1 MKNNKKAL
9 FCVLTAALLFSCG
22 GKKPVSSV
30 TPNSSETPAT
40 TETVTSNV
48 PSTSEAP
55 VTSETPVSS
64 ETPIS
69 SETPV
74 TSEVEATKTIS
85 ISMFDL
91 TSLEGW
97 TNGTAHPELPT
108 ETEDLTITSSG
119 TPVGKYGLNTG
130 KFYCG
135 TDSQTGEAYAN
146 WRIYQSESA
155 KVKFEST
162 TKTIKT
168 IKITFEA
175 QKTGTLLLNDTVIE
189 SDAVTEINASTAE
202 FTVGNS
208 GTAKNGQIRI
218 SAIEVVLE

>member
-30 TPNSSETPAT
+30 TSSSSVTPAS
-40 TETVTSNV
+40 TET
-48 PSTSEAP
+48 
-55 VTSETPVSS
+55 
-64 ETPIS
+64 
-69 SETPV
+69 V
-74 TSEVEATKTIS
+74 TSEVEATKTVS

-97 TNGTAHPELPT
+97 TSGTSHPELPT
-108 ETEDLTITSSG
+108 GTEDLKIISSG

-135 TDSQTGEAYAN
+135 TDSKGVTYAN
-146 WRIYQSESA
+146 WRIYQAESA

-208 GTAKNGQIRI
+208 GTATNGQIRI

>member
-30 TPNSSETPAT
+30 TSSSSATPVT
-40 TETVTSNV
+40 TET
-48 PSTSEAP
+48 
-55 VTSETPVSS
+55 
-64 ETPIS
+64 
-69 SETPV
+69 V
-74 TSEVEATKTIS
+74 TSEVEATKTVS

-97 TNGTAHPELPT
+97 TSGTSHPELPT
-108 ETEDLTITSSG
+108 GTEDLKIISSG

-135 TDSQTGEAYAN
+135 TDSKTGEAYAN
-146 WRIYQSESA
+146 WRIYQAESA

-175 QKTGTLLLNDTVIE
+175 QKNGTLLLNDTVIE

-208 GTAKNGQIRI
+208 GTATNGQIRI

>member
-30 TPNSSETPAT
+30 TSSSSATPAT

-55 VTSETPVSS
+55 VTSETPV
-64 ETPIS
+64 
-69 SETPV
+69 
-74 TSEVEATKTIS
+74 TSEEATTKTVS

-97 TNGTAHPELPT
+97 TNGTSHPELPT
-108 ETEDLTITSSG
+108 GTEDLTITSSG
-119 TPVGKYGLNTG
+119 TPVGDHALNTG

-135 TDSQTGEAYAN
+135 TDSKTGEAYAN

-168 IKITFEA
+168 IKITFEI
-175 QKTGTLLLNDTVIE
+175 KNTGTLLLNDTVIE

-208 GTAKNGQIRI
+208 GTSTKGQIKI

>member
-40 TETVTSNV
+40 TETVTS
-48 PSTSEAP
+48 
-55 VTSETPVSS
+55 
-64 ETPIS
+64 
-69 SETPV
+69 
-74 TSEVEATKTIS
+74 EVETTKTVS

-97 TNGTAHPELPT
+97 TSGTSHPELPT
-108 ETEDLTITSSG
+108 ETEDLTIISSG
-119 TPVGKYGLNTG
+119 TPVGDHGLNTG

-135 TDSQTGEAYAN
+135 TDNKTGEAYAN

-208 GTAKNGQIRI
+208 GTARNGQIRI
-218 SAIEVVLE
+218 SAIEVVLK

>member
-48 PSTSEAP
+48 PTTSEAP
-55 VTSETPVSS
+55 ATSETPV
-64 ETPIS
+64 S

-74 TSEVEATKTIS
+74 TSEVEATKTVS
-85 ISMFDL
+85 ISMLDL

-97 TNGTAHPELPT
+97 TNETSHPELPT
-108 ETEDLTITSSG
+108 GTEDLTITSSG
-119 TPVGKYGLNTG
+119 TSVGSYALNTG

-135 TDSQTGEAYAN
+135 TDSKTGEAYAN

-168 IKITFEA
+168 IKITFEI
-175 QKTGTLLLNDTVIE
+175 KNTGTLLLNDTVIE

-208 GTAKNGQIRI
+208 GTSTKGQIKI

>member
-40 TETVTSNV
+40 TETVTS
-48 PSTSEAP
+48 
-55 VTSETPVSS
+55 
-64 ETPIS
+64 
-69 SETPV
+69 
-74 TSEVEATKTIS
+74 EVETTKTVS

-97 TNGTAHPELPT
+97 TSGTSHPELPT

-119 TPVGKYGLNTG
+119 TPVGDYGLNTG

-135 TDSQTGEAYAN
+135 TDSKTGEAYAN
-146 WRIYQSESA
+146 WRIYQNESP

>member
-30 TPNSSETPAT
+30 TSSSSATPAT

-55 VTSETPVSS
+55 VTSETPV
-64 ETPIS
+64 
-69 SETPV
+69 
-74 TSEVEATKTIS
+74 TSEVETTKTVS

-119 TPVGKYGLNTG
+119 TPVGEHDLNTG

-135 TDSQTGEAYAN
+135 TDSKTGEAYAN

-168 IKITFEA
+168 IKITFEI
-175 QKTGTLLLNDTVIE
+175 KNTGTLLLNDTVIE

-208 GTAKNGQIRI
+208 GTAKKGQIKI
-218 SAIEVVLE
+218 SAIEVVLK

>member
-22 GKKPVSSV
+22 GKKPASSV
-30 TPNSSETPAT
+30 TSSSSATPVT

-55 VTSETPVSS
+55 VTSETPV
-64 ETPIS
+64 
-69 SETPV
+69 
-74 TSEVEATKTIS
+74 TSEVETTKTVS

-91 TSLEGW
+91 TLLEGW
-97 TNGTAHPELPT
+97 TSGTSHPELPT
-108 ETEDLTITSSG
+108 ETEDLTIISSG
-119 TPVGKYGLNTG
+119 TPVGDHGLNTG

-146 WRIYQSESA
+146 WRIYQNESP

-208 GTAKNGQIRI
+208 GTATNGQIRI
-218 SAIEVVLE
+218 SAIEVVLK

>member
-22 GKKPVSSV
+22 GKKPASSV

-40 TETVTSNV
+40 TETVTS
-48 PSTSEAP
+48 
-55 VTSETPVSS
+55 
-64 ETPIS
+64 
-69 SETPV
+69 
-74 TSEVEATKTIS
+74 EVETTKTVS
-85 ISMFDL
+85 ISMLDL

-97 TNGTAHPELPT
+97 TNGTSHPELPT
-108 ETEDLTITSSG
+108 GTEDLTITSSG
-119 TPVGKYGLNTG
+119 TPVGSYGLNTG

-135 TDSQTGEAYAN
+135 TDNKTGEAYAN
-146 WRIYQSESA
+146 WRIYQAESA

-208 GTAKNGQIRI
+208 GTAKNGQIKI
-218 SAIEVVLE
+218 SAIEVVLK

>member
-22 GKKPVSSV
+22 GKKPASSV

-40 TETVTSNV
+40 TETVTS
-48 PSTSEAP
+48 
-55 VTSETPVSS
+55 
-64 ETPIS
+64 
-69 SETPV
+69 
-74 TSEVEATKTIS
+74 EVVATKTVS

-97 TNGTAHPELPT
+97 TSGTSHPELPI

-119 TPVGKYGLNTG
+119 TPVGDYGLNTG

-135 TDSQTGEAYAN
+135 TDSKGVTYAN

-218 SAIEVVLE
+218 SAIEVVLK

>member
-1 MKNNKKAL
+1 MNNNKKAL

-22 GKKPVSSV
+22 GKKPASSV
-30 TPNSSETPAT
+30 TSSPSATPVT

-55 VTSETPVSS
+55 VTSETPV
-64 ETPIS
+64 
-69 SETPV
+69 
-74 TSEVEATKTIS
+74 TSEVETTKTVS
-85 ISMFDL
+85 ISMLDL

-146 WRIYQSESA
+146 WRIYQAESA

-208 GTAKNGQIRI
+208 GTATNGQIRI
-218 SAIEVVLE
+218 SAIEVVLK

>member
-40 TETVTSNV
+40 TETVTS
-48 PSTSEAP
+48 
-55 VTSETPVSS
+55 
-64 ETPIS
+64 
-69 SETPV
+69 
-74 TSEVEATKTIS
+74 EVETTKTVS

-97 TNGTAHPELPT
+97 TSGTSHPELPT

-119 TPVGKYGLNTG
+119 TPVGDYGLNTG

-135 TDSQTGEAYAN
+135 TDSKTGEAYAN
-146 WRIYQSESA
+146 WRIYQAESA

>member
-48 PSTSEAP
+48 PTTSEAP
-55 VTSETPVSS
+55 ATSETPV
-64 ETPIS
+64 S

-74 TSEVEATKTIS
+74 TSEVEATKTVS
-85 ISMFDL
+85 ISMLDL

-97 TNGTAHPELPT
+97 TDGTSHPELPT
-108 ETEDLTITSSG
+108 GTEDLKIISSG

-135 TDSQTGEAYAN
+135 TDSKTGEAYAN

-208 GTAKNGQIRI
+208 GTATNGQIRI

>member
-55 VTSETPVSS
+55 VTSETPV
-64 ETPIS
+64 
-69 SETPV
+69 
-74 TSEVEATKTIS
+74 TSEVEATKTVS

-97 TNGTAHPELPT
+97 TSGTSHPELPT
-108 ETEDLTITSSG
+108 GTEDLKIISSG
-119 TPVGKYGLNTG
+119 TPVGDYGLNTG

-135 TDSQTGEAYAN
+135 TDSKTGEEYAN
-146 WRIYQSESA
+146 WRIYQNESP

-168 IKITFEA
+168 IKITFEI
-175 QKTGTLLLNDTVIE
+175 KNTGTLLLNDTVIE

-218 SAIEVVLE
+218 SAIEVVLK

>member
-22 GKKPVSSV
+22 GKKPASSV
-30 TPNSSETPAT
+30 TSSSSATPVT

-55 VTSETPVSS
+55 VTSETPV
-64 ETPIS
+64 
-69 SETPV
+69 
-74 TSEVEATKTIS
+74 TSEVETTKTVS
-85 ISMFDL
+85 ISMLDL

-108 ETEDLTITSSG
+108 ETEDLTIISSG
-119 TPVGKYGLNTG
+119 TPVGDHGLNTG

-135 TDSQTGEAYAN
+135 TDSKTGEAYAN
-146 WRIYQSESA
+146 WRIYQAESA

-175 QKTGTLLLNDTVIE
+175 QKNGTLLLNDTVIE

-208 GTAKNGQIRI
+208 GTAKNGQIKI

>member
-22 GKKPVSSV
+22 GKKHVSSV

-40 TETVTSNV
+40 TETVTS
-48 PSTSEAP
+48 
-55 VTSETPVSS
+55 
-64 ETPIS
+64 
-69 SETPV
+69 
-74 TSEVEATKTIS
+74 EVETTKTVS

-97 TNGTAHPELPT
+97 TSGTSHPELPT

-119 TPVGKYGLNTG
+119 TPVGDYGLNTG

-135 TDSQTGEAYAN
+135 TDSKTGEAYAN

-168 IKITFEA
+168 IKITFEI
-175 QKTGTLLLNDTVIE
+175 KNTGTLLLNDTVIE

-208 GTAKNGQIRI
+208 GTSTKGQIKI
-218 SAIEVVLE
+218 SAIEVVLK

>member
-55 VTSETPVSS
+55 VTSETPV
-64 ETPIS
+64 
-69 SETPV
+69 
-74 TSEVEATKTIS
+74 TSEVEATKTVS
-85 ISMFDL
+85 ISMLDL

-97 TNGTAHPELPT
+97 TNGTSHPELPT

-146 WRIYQSESA
+146 WRIYQAESA

>member
-40 TETVTSNV
+40 TETVTS
-48 PSTSEAP
+48 
-55 VTSETPVSS
+55 
-64 ETPIS
+64 
-69 SETPV
+69 
-74 TSEVEATKTIS
+74 EVETTKTVS

-97 TNGTAHPELPT
+97 TSGTSHPELPT

-119 TPVGKYGLNTG
+119 TPVGDYGLNTG

-135 TDSQTGEAYAN
+135 TDSKTGEAYAN

-208 GTAKNGQIRI
+208 GTARNGQIRI
-218 SAIEVVLE
+218 SAIEVVLK

>member
-22 GKKPVSSV
+22 GKKPASSV
-30 TPNSSETPAT
+30 TSSSSATPVT

-55 VTSETPVSS
+55 VTSETPV
-64 ETPIS
+64 
-69 SETPV
+69 
-74 TSEVEATKTIS
+74 TSEVETTKTVS
-85 ISMFDL
+85 ISMLDL

-108 ETEDLTITSSG
+108 ETEDLTIISSG
-119 TPVGKYGLNTG
+119 TPVGDHGLNTG

-146 WRIYQSESA
+146 WRIYQAESA

-189 SDAVTEINASTAE
+189 SNAVTEINASTAE

-208 GTAKNGQIRI
+208 GTATNGQIRI
-218 SAIEVVLE
+218 SAIEVVLK

>member
-1 MKNNKKAL
+1 MKNNKKVL

-40 TETVTSNV
+40 TETVTS
-48 PSTSEAP
+48 
-55 VTSETPVSS
+55 
-64 ETPIS
+64 
-69 SETPV
+69 
-74 TSEVEATKTIS
+74 EVETTKTVS

-97 TNGTAHPELPT
+97 TSGTSHPELPT

-119 TPVGKYGLNTG
+119 TPVGSYGLNTG

-135 TDSQTGEAYAN
+135 TDNKTGEAYAN

-208 GTAKNGQIRI
+208 GTAKNGQIKI

>member
-22 GKKPVSSV
+22 GKKPASSV
-30 TPNSSETPAT
+30 TSSSSATPVT

-55 VTSETPVSS
+55 VTSETPV
-64 ETPIS
+64 
-69 SETPV
+69 
-74 TSEVEATKTIS
+74 TSEVETTKTVS
-85 ISMFDL
+85 ISMLDL

-108 ETEDLTITSSG
+108 ETEDLTIISSG
-119 TPVGKYGLNTG
+119 TPVGDHGLNTG

-168 IKITFEA
+168 IKITFEI
-175 QKTGTLLLNDTVIE
+175 KNTGTLLLNDTVIE

-218 SAIEVVLE
+218 SAIEVVLK

>member
-40 TETVTSNV
+40 TETVTS
-48 PSTSEAP
+48 
-55 VTSETPVSS
+55 
-64 ETPIS
+64 
-69 SETPV
+69 
-74 TSEVEATKTIS
+74 EVETTKTVS

-97 TNGTAHPELPT
+97 ANGTSHPELPT
-108 ETEDLTITSSG
+108 GTKDLTITSSG
-119 TPVGKYGLNTG
+119 TPVGDYGLNTG

-135 TDSQTGEAYAN
+135 TDSKTGEEYAN
-146 WRIYQSESA
+146 WRIYQNESP

-218 SAIEVVLE
+218 SAIEVVLK

>member
-30 TPNSSETPAT
+30 TSNSSATPAT

-48 PSTSEAP
+48 PTTSEAP
-55 VTSETPVSS
+55 VTSETPV
-64 ETPIS
+64 
-69 SETPV
+69 
-74 TSEVEATKTIS
+74 TSEEATTKTVS

-91 TSLEGW
+91 TSIDGW
-97 TNGTAHPELPT
+97 TNGTSHPELPT
-108 ETEDLTITSSG
+108 GTEYLTITSSG
-119 TPVGKYGLNTG
+119 TPVGSYDLNTG

-135 TDSQTGEAYAN
+135 TDSKTGEAYAN

-168 IKITFEA
+168 IKITFEI
-175 QKTGTLLLNDTVIE
+175 KYTGTLLLNDTVIE
-189 SDAVTEINASTAE
+189 SDTATEINASTAE

-208 GTAKNGQIRI
+208 GTATKGQIRI

>member
-55 VTSETPVSS
+55 VTSETPV
-64 ETPIS
+64 
-69 SETPV
+69 
-74 TSEVEATKTIS
+74 TSEVETTKTVS
-85 ISMFDL
+85 ISMLDL

-119 TPVGKYGLNTG
+119 TPVGEHDLNTG

-135 TDSQTGEAYAN
+135 TDSKIGEAYAN

-208 GTAKNGQIRI
+208 GTSTKGQIKI
-218 SAIEVVLE
+218 SAIEVVLK

>member
-40 TETVTSNV
+40 TETVTS
-48 PSTSEAP
+48 
-55 VTSETPVSS
+55 
-64 ETPIS
+64 
-69 SETPV
+69 
-74 TSEVEATKTIS
+74 EVEATKTVS

-97 TNGTAHPELPT
+97 TSGTSHPELPT
-108 ETEDLTITSSG
+108 GTEDLKIISSG

-208 GTAKNGQIRI
+208 GTAKNGQIKI
-218 SAIEVVLE
+218 SAIEVVLK

>member
-40 TETVTSNV
+40 TETVTS
-48 PSTSEAP
+48 
-55 VTSETPVSS
+55 
-64 ETPIS
+64 
-69 SETPV
+69 
-74 TSEVEATKTIS
+74 EVETTKTFS
-85 ISMFDL
+85 ISMLDL

-97 TNGTAHPELPT
+97 ANGTSHPELPT
-108 ETEDLTITSSG
+108 GTEELTITSSG
-119 TPVGKYGLNTG
+119 TPVGDYGVNTG

-135 TDSQTGEAYAN
+135 TDSKGVTYAN

-208 GTAKNGQIRI
+208 GTSTKGQIKI
-218 SAIEVVLE
+218 SAIEVVLK

>member
-55 VTSETPVSS
+55 AT
-64 ETPIS
+64 

-74 TSEVEATKTIS
+74 TSEVEATKTVS

-97 TNGTAHPELPT
+97 GNGTSHPELPT

-119 TPVGKYGLNTG
+119 TPVGEHDLNTG

-135 TDSQTGEAYAN
+135 TDSKTGEAYAN

-218 SAIEVVLE
+218 SAIEVVLK

>member
-22 GKKPVSSV
+22 GKKPASSV
-30 TPNSSETPAT
+30 TSSSSATPVT

-55 VTSETPVSS
+55 VTSETPV
-64 ETPIS
+64 
-69 SETPV
+69 
-74 TSEVEATKTIS
+74 TSEVETTKTVS
-85 ISMFDL
+85 ISMLDL

-108 ETEDLTITSSG
+108 ETEDLTIISSG
-119 TPVGKYGLNTG
+119 TPVGDHGLNTG

-135 TDSQTGEAYAN
+135 TDSKTGEAYAN

-168 IKITFEA
+168 IKITFEI
-175 QKTGTLLLNDTVIE
+175 KNTGTLLLNDTVIE

-208 GTAKNGQIRI
+208 GTATNGQIRI
-218 SAIEVVLE
+218 SAIEVVLK

>member
-55 VTSETPVSS
+55 AT
-64 ETPIS
+64 

-74 TSEVEATKTIS
+74 TSEVEATKTVS

-97 TNGTAHPELPT
+97 GNGTSHPELPT
-108 ETEDLTITSSG
+108 ETEDLTIISSG
-119 TPVGKYGLNTG
+119 TPVGDHGLNTG

-135 TDSQTGEAYAN
+135 TDSKTGEAYAN

-168 IKITFEA
+168 IKITFEI
-175 QKTGTLLLNDTVIE
+175 KNTGTLLLNDTVIE

-218 SAIEVVLE
+218 SAIEVVLK

>member
-9 FCVLTAALLFSCG
+9 FCILTAALLFSCG
-22 GKKPVSSV
+22 GKKPASSV
-30 TPNSSETPAT
+30 TSSSSATPVT
-40 TETVTSNV
+40 TETVISNV

-55 VTSETPVSS
+55 VTSETPV
-64 ETPIS
+64 
-69 SETPV
+69 
-74 TSEVEATKTIS
+74 TSEVETTKTVS
-85 ISMFDL
+85 ISMLDL
-91 TSLEGW
+91 TLLEGW
-97 TNGTAHPELPT
+97 TSGTSHPELPT

-119 TPVGKYGLNTG
+119 TPVGDHGLNTG

-208 GTAKNGQIRI
+208 GTATNGQIRI

>member
-30 TPNSSETPAT
+30 TSSSSETPAT
-40 TETVTSNV
+40 TETVTS
-48 PSTSEAP
+48 
-55 VTSETPVSS
+55 
-64 ETPIS
+64 
-69 SETPV
+69 
-74 TSEVEATKTIS
+74 EVETTKTVS

-97 TNGTAHPELPT
+97 TSGTSHPELPI

-119 TPVGKYGLNTG
+119 TPVGDYGLNTG

-135 TDSQTGEAYAN
+135 TDSKTGEAYAN
-146 WRIYQSESA
+146 WRIYQNESP

-218 SAIEVVLE
+218 SAIEVVLK

>member
-22 GKKPVSSV
+22 GKKPASSV
-30 TPNSSETPAT
+30 TSASSATPVT

-48 PSTSEAP
+48 PSTWEAP
-55 VTSETPVSS
+55 VTSETPV
-64 ETPIS
+64 
-69 SETPV
+69 
-74 TSEVEATKTIS
+74 TSEVETTKTVS
-85 ISMFDL
+85 ISMLDL

-119 TPVGKYGLNTG
+119 TPVGEHDLNTG

-135 TDSQTGEAYAN
+135 TDSKTGEAYAN

-155 KVKFEST
+155 KVKFGST

-168 IKITFEA
+168 IKITFEI
-175 QKTGTLLLNDTVIE
+175 KNTGTLLLNDTVIE

-208 GTAKNGQIRI
+208 GTSTKGQIKI
-218 SAIEVVLE
+218 SAIEVVLK

>member
-55 VTSETPVSS
+55 AT
-64 ETPIS
+64 

-74 TSEVEATKTIS
+74 TSEVEATKTVS
-85 ISMFDL
+85 ISMLDL

-97 TNGTAHPELPT
+97 TNGTSHPELPT

-146 WRIYQSESA
+146 WRIYQAESA

>member
-48 PSTSEAP
+48 PTTSEAP
-55 VTSETPVSS
+55 ATSETPV
-64 ETPIS
+64 S

-74 TSEVEATKTIS
+74 TSEVEATKTVS
-85 ISMFDL
+85 ISMLDL
-91 TSLEGW
+91 TSLAGW
-97 TNGTAHPELPT
+97 TDGTSHPELPT
-108 ETEDLTITSSG
+108 GTEDLKIISSG
-119 TPVGKYGLNTG
+119 IPVGKYGLNTG

-135 TDSQTGEAYAN
+135 TDSKTGEAYAN

-208 GTAKNGQIRI
+208 GTATNGQIRI

>member
-40 TETVTSNV
+40 TETVTS
-48 PSTSEAP
+48 
-55 VTSETPVSS
+55 
-64 ETPIS
+64 
-69 SETPV
+69 
-74 TSEVEATKTIS
+74 EVETTKTVS

-97 TNGTAHPELPT
+97 TSGTSHPELPT

-119 TPVGKYGLNTG
+119 TPVGDYGLNTG

-135 TDSQTGEAYAN
+135 TDSKTGEAYAN
-146 WRIYQSESA
+146 WRIYQNESP

-162 TKTIKT
+162 IKTIKT

-208 GTAKNGQIRI
+208 GTAKNGQIKI
-218 SAIEVVLE
+218 SAIEVVLK

>member
-55 VTSETPVSS
+55 VTSETPV
-64 ETPIS
+64 
-69 SETPV
+69 
-74 TSEVEATKTIS
+74 TSEVEATKTVS
-85 ISMFDL
+85 ISMLDL

-97 TNGTAHPELPT
+97 TNGTSHPELPT

-119 TPVGKYGLNTG
+119 TPVGDHGLNTG

-218 SAIEVVLE
+218 SAIEVVLK

>member
-30 TPNSSETPAT
+30 TSSSSVTPAS
-40 TETVTSNV
+40 TET
-48 PSTSEAP
+48 
-55 VTSETPVSS
+55 
-64 ETPIS
+64 
-69 SETPV
+69 V
-74 TSEVEATKTIS
+74 TSEVEATKTVS

-97 TNGTAHPELPT
+97 TSGTSHPELPT
-108 ETEDLTITSSG
+108 GTEDLKIISSG

-135 TDSQTGEAYAN
+135 TDSKGVTYAN

-208 GTAKNGQIRI
+208 GTATNGQIRI

>member
-40 TETVTSNV
+40 TETVTS
-48 PSTSEAP
+48 
-55 VTSETPVSS
+55 
-64 ETPIS
+64 
-69 SETPV
+69 
-74 TSEVEATKTIS
+74 EVETTKTVS

-97 TNGTAHPELPT
+97 TSGTSHPELPT

-119 TPVGKYGLNTG
+119 TPVGTYGLNTG

-135 TDSQTGEAYAN
+135 TDSKTGEAYAN
-146 WRIYQSESA
+146 WRIYQAESA

-218 SAIEVVLE
+218 SAIEVVLK

>member
-22 GKKPVSSV
+22 GKKPASSV
-30 TPNSSETPAT
+30 TSSSSATPVT

-55 VTSETPVSS
+55 VTSETPV
-64 ETPIS
+64 
-69 SETPV
+69 
-74 TSEVEATKTIS
+74 TSEVEATKTVS
-85 ISMFDL
+85 ISMLDL

-108 ETEDLTITSSG
+108 ETEDLTIISSG

-146 WRIYQSESA
+146 WRIYQAESA

-208 GTAKNGQIRI
+208 GTAKKGQIRI
-218 SAIEVVLE
+218 SAIEVILE

>member
-1 MKNNKKAL
+1 MLFLVGIMKNNKKAL

-22 GKKPVSSV
+22 GKKPASSV
-30 TPNSSETPAT
+30 TSSSSATPVT

-55 VTSETPVSS
+55 VTSETPV
-64 ETPIS
+64 
-69 SETPV
+69 
-74 TSEVEATKTIS
+74 TSEVETTKTVS

-119 TPVGKYGLNTG
+119 TPVGEHDLNTG

-135 TDSQTGEAYAN
+135 TDSKTGEAYAN

-168 IKITFEA
+168 IKLTFEIEN
-175 QKTGTLLLNDTVIE
+175 TGTLLLNDTVIE

-208 GTAKNGQIRI
+208 GTSTKGQIKI